1 MSCSQLPQAL
11 EKLSGMRLSS
21 PSPAFGRSARSPIP
35 PSTSSTTSSTSTSS
49 RLSGGSRPRVV
60 SQAITSSPGVKETP
74 PSGSDTER
82 ENYPEE
88 EFVERTVTPPPATR
102 VRQRLLSAPDSPS
115 KLRNSIS
122 TVQRPSPLSPRSK
135 RMSLGMN
142 AVSEM
147 GVRDATNAALAA
159 VAASRTSPTG
169 RRSRQPLPH
178 EFRQDSVCFSRFAWV
193 SC

>member
-1 MSCSQLPQAL
+1 
-11 EKLSGMRLSS
+11 MRLSS

-60 SQAITSSPGVKETP
+60 SQATTSTYEVRETP

-82 ENYPEE
+82 ESHHEDE
-88 EFVERTVTPPPATR
+88 LVERSVTPPPATR

-122 TVQRPSPLSPRSK
+122 AVQRQSPLSPRSK
-135 RMSLGMN
+135 RTSLGMN
-142 AVSEM
+142 SVSDM
-147 GVRDATNAALAA
+147 GVRDVTNAALAA
-159 VAASRTSPTG
+159 VASSRTSPTG
-169 RRSRQPLPH
+169 RRSRQPLPQ
-178 EFRQDSVCFSRFAWV
+178 EFRQDSVRLLCFV
-193 SC
+193 

>member
-1 MSCSQLPQAL
+1 
-11 EKLSGMRLSS
+11 MRLSS

-60 SQAITSSPGVKETP
+60 SQAVTPTHLVKEII

-82 ENYPEE
+82 ENQHED
-88 EFVERTVTPPPATR
+88 EFIERVVTPPPVTR

-122 TVQRPSPLSPRSK
+122 STMQRPSPLSPRSK
-135 RMSLGMN
+135 RTSLGMN
-142 AVSEM
+142 AVSEV
-147 GVRDATNAALAA
+147 GVRDVTNAALAA
-159 VAASRTSPTG
+159 VASSRTSPTG
-169 RRSRQPLPH
+169 RRSRQPLPQ
-178 EFRQDSVCFSRFAWV
+178 EFRHESVCNFVLCLTFLLTAING
-193 SC
+193 